1 MEVIIPIAIV
11 CFLGTFI
18 VSGMLNYK
26 GEKRNSA
33 SANSSESKSTP
44 KTPIVLCFFMFCA
57 IFLIM
62 FLMACAAEET
72 YENRSEPT
80 WLEARTLYDYAH
92 GYGSYKEASK
102 THVVKWA
109 KKYSWRKPYK
119 ARYYKYQANVL
130 YHTKYNGN
138 MTLKNFKKW
147 YKIAYEKGERK
158 ENAINIDAF
167 KKKYK
172 IK

>member
-1 MEVIIPIAIV
+1 MEVIIPIGIV

-33 SANSSESKSTP
+33 STNSSESKPTP

-57 IFLIM
+57 FFLIM
-62 FLMACAAEET
+62 FLMACAGEET
-72 YENRSEPT
+72 YNNRSDPT
-80 WLEARTLYDYAH
+80 WMEARTLYDYAH
-92 GYGSYKEASK
+92 GYGAHNETGKK
-102 THVVKWA
+102 HVVAWT
-109 KKYSWRKPYK
+109 KKYSWKKPYK
-119 ARYYKYQANVL
+119 ARYYKYQAEVL
-130 YHTKYNGN
+130 YHTGYNGN
-138 MTLKNFKKW
+138 MSIKNFKRW

-158 ENAINIDAF
+158 ENAISIDAF